1 MEPAGDNQS
10 MSLTYDVNLR
20 DELNA
25 KDLTLRM
32 GELAGVSE
40 VVLIA
45 SKNDVDY

>member
-1 MEPAGDNQS
+1 

-25 KDLTLRM
+25 RDLTLRM
-32 GELAGVSE
+32 GELEGVSE

-45 SKNDVDY
+45 SKNDIDY